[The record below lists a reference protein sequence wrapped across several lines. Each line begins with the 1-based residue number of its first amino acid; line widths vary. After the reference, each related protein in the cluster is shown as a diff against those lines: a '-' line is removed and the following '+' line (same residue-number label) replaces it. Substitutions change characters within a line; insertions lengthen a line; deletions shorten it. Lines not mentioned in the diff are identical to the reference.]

1 MNKQTKGILII
12 LLGILLALSLFACSP
27 AEPAGNPADS
37 SGENELDPIW
47 GNAIHREDATVGEGS
62 KTVTVEVEA
71 KGHRVLLTI
80 RTDAATL
87 GEALY
92 ALELIN
98 DPSFFDTANGIKAD
112 WNADSAYW
120 AYFQGDQYMSVGVN
134 DTAIS
139 GGEHY
144 RLVYTQ

>member
-1 MNKQTKGILII
+1 MNKQTKGILTL

-27 AEPAGNPADS
+27 AEAGTDPVDTSGGNSLDS
-37 SGENELDPIW
+37 IW
-47 GNAIHREDATVGEGS
+47 GNAIYREDATVGEGS

>member
-1 MNKQTKGILII
+1 MNKQTKRILTL
-12 LLGILLALSLFACSP
+12 LLGLLLLLSLFACKP
-27 AEPAGNPADS
+27 AESGREPEDS
-37 SGENELDPIW
+37 LAEGQLPPIW
-47 GNAIHREDATVGEGS
+47 ESAIYREDATVGEGS
-62 KTVTVEVEA
+62 KTVTVDVEA
-71 KGHRVLLTI
+71 KGHRVVFTVK
-80 RTDAATL
+80 TDAATL

-134 DTAIS
+134 DTPIS

>member
-1 MNKQTKGILII
+1 MFGVISLSEYFSYINI
-12 LLGILLALSLFACSP
+12 LLYFHHFRDIYEQCSILKFVETYFFRLFVLKK
-27 AEPAGNPADS
+27 DTRV
-37 SGENELDPIW
+37 
-47 GNAIHREDATVGEGS
+47 H
-62 KTVTVEVEA
+62 KTVTVDVEA
-71 KGHRVLLTI
+71 KGHRVVFTVK
-80 RTDAATL
+80 TDAATL

-134 DTAIS
+134 DTPIS